1 MAWQLVVLAKEFERS
16 IRKLDKPDIR
26 RIKTYLDQVV
36 QLDNPRSRGKALTA
50 DKVGLWR
57 YRVGNF
63 RVLVKFE
70 DQQMQIIALD
80 VGHRSAIYR

>member
-1 MAWQLVVLAKEFERS
+1 MAWQLVLAKEFERS

-36 QLDNPRSRGKALTA
+36 QLDNPRDRGKALTA

-70 DQQMQIIALD
+70 DQQMQVIALD
-80 VGHRSAIYR
+80 VGHRSTIYR

>member
-1 MAWQLVVLAKEFERS
+1 MAWQLVLAKEFERS

-36 QLDNPRSRGKALTA
+36 QLDNPRARGKALTA

-57 YRVGNF
+57 YRIGNF

>member
-1 MAWQLVVLAKEFERS
+1 MAWQLVLAKEFERS

-36 QLDNPRSRGKALTA
+36 QLDNPRARGKALTA

-63 RVLVKFE
+63 RILVKFE

>member
-1 MAWQLVVLAKEFERS
+1 MAWQLVLAKEFERS

-36 QLDNPRSRGKALTA
+36 QLDNPRDRGKALTT

-70 DQQMQIIALD
+70 DQQMQVIALD
-80 VGHRSAIYR
+80 VGHRSTIYR

>member
-1 MAWQLVVLAKEFERS
+1 MAWQLVLAKEFERS

-36 QLDNPRSRGKALTA
+36 QLDNPRDRGKALTA
-50 DKVGLWR
+50 DKIGLWR

>member
-1 MAWQLVVLAKEFERS
+1 MAWQLVLAKEFERS

-36 QLDNPRSRGKALTA
+36 QLDNPRDRGKALAA

-80 VGHRSAIYR
+80 VGHRSTIYR

>member
-1 MAWQLVVLAKEFERS
+1 MAWQLVLAKEFERS

-36 QLDNPRSRGKALTA
+36 QLDNPRARGKALTA

-70 DQQMQIIALD
+70 DQQMQVIALD
-80 VGHRSAIYR
+80 VGHRSTIYR

>member
-1 MAWQLVVLAKEFERS
+1 MAWQLVLAKEFERS

-36 QLDNPRSRGKALTA
+36 QLDDPRARGKALTA

-63 RVLVKFE
+63 RILVKFE

>member
-1 MAWQLVVLAKEFERS
+1 MAWQLVLAKEFERS

-36 QLDNPRSRGKALTA
+36 QLDNPRDRGKALTA

-57 YRVGNF
+57 YRVGSF

-70 DQQMQIIALD
+70 DQQMQVIALD
-80 VGHRSAIYR
+80 VGHRSTIYR

>member
-1 MAWQLVVLAKEFERS
+1 MAWQLVLAKEFERL

-36 QLDNPRSRGKALTA
+36 QLDNPRDRGKALTA

-70 DQQMQIIALD
+70 DQQMQVIALD
-80 VGHRSAIYR
+80 VGHRSTIYR

>member
-1 MAWQLVVLAKEFERS
+1 MAWQLVLAKEFERS

-36 QLDNPRSRGKALTA
+36 QLDNPKDLGKELTA

-70 DQQMQIIALD
+70 DQQMQVIALD
-80 VGHRSAIYR
+80 VGHRSTIYR

>member
-1 MAWQLVVLAKEFERS
+1 MAWQLVLAKEFERS

-36 QLDNPRSRGKALTA
+36 QLDNPRDRGKALTA
-50 DKVGLWR
+50 DKIGLWR

-70 DQQMQIIALD
+70 DQQMQVIALD
-80 VGHRSAIYR
+80 VGHRSTIYR

>member
-1 MAWQLVVLAKEFERS
+1 MAWQLVLAKEFERS

-36 QLDNPRSRGKALTA
+36 QLDNPRDRGKALTA

-70 DQQMQIIALD
+70 DQQMQVIALD

>member
-1 MAWQLVVLAKEFERS
+1 MAWQLVLAKEFERS

-36 QLDNPRSRGKALTA
+36 QLDNPRDRGKALTA

>member
-1 MAWQLVVLAKEFERS
+1 MAWQLVLAKEFERS

-36 QLDNPRSRGKALTA
+36 QLDNPRARGKALTA

>member
-1 MAWQLVVLAKEFERS
+1 MLAKEFERS
-16 IRKLDKPDIR
+16 IRKLDQPDIR

-36 QLDNPRSRGKALTA
+36 QLDNPRNRGKALTA

-57 YRVGNF
+57 YRIGNF

-70 DQQMQIIALD
+70 DQQMQVIALD

>member
-1 MAWQLVVLAKEFERS
+1 MAWQLVLAKEFERS

-36 QLDNPRSRGKALTA
+36 QLDNPRARGKALTA

-70 DQQMQIIALD
+70 DQQMQVIALD